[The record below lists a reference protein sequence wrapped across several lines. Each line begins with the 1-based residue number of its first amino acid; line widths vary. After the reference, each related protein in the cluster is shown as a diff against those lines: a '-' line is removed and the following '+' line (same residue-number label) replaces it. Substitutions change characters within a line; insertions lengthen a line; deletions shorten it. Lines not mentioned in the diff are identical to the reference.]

1 MAKNSY
7 EAVKI
12 SIYYR
17 VCETLLS
24 QGKNL
29 KNEISRPEYR
39 FEQSAHTIKPSSFFD
54 FLREI
59 GMDVEEFSQSDY
71 KTAFQTTEEDFFILT
86 ELLLY
91 NEKMATPEN
100 NSIFDHTNA
109 SLREI
114 EEDLVEHLINSII
127 QFMYRREQTVP
138 RDKRERL

>member
-1 MAKNSY
+1 
-7 EAVKI
+7 
-12 SIYYR
+12 
-17 VCETLLS
+17 
-24 QGKNL
+24 
-29 KNEISRPEYR
+29 
-39 FEQSAHTIKPSSFFD
+39 
-54 FLREI
+54 
-59 GMDVEEFSQSDY
+59 MDVEEFSQSDY

>member
-7 EAVKI
+7 EPVKI

-24 QGKNL
+24 KGKNL

-39 FEQSAHTIKPSSFFD
+39 FEHSAHTIKPSSFFD

-59 GMDVEEFSQSDY
+59 GMDVGEFSQGDY

-86 ELLLY
+86 DLLLY
-91 NEKMATPEN
+91 NKKMATPEN
-100 NSIFDHTNA
+100 NSIFDHTNT

-127 QFMYRREQTVP
+127 EFMYRREQTVP